1 MLTELQQAIEVTE
14 RTNIT
19 VIFTNIRTSK
29 STYYL
34 LYDISHS
41 KTHTAII
48 PFSILLQI
56 LPSPAKKNTKNWRFQ
71 FKNRRKE
78 EQAQKIGKN
87 RNWTPCMWPPLSC
100 NTVSELKKHSTV
112 FKSSF
117 KSIQSKITLTIISSS
132 SNLNLGLSQELF
144 LSTNLHNV
152 ICMYILLFPR
162 AGGTLGIFG
171 WVHVCAAG
179 TLEPL
184 AYTSSSECFLPYTRL
199 Q

>member
-34 LYDISHS
+34 PYDISHS
-41 KTHTAII
+41 KTRTVII

-56 LPSPAKKNTKNWRFQ
+56 LPSPAKKNRKNRRFQ
-71 FKNRRKE
+71 FKNRGKQ
-78 EQAQKIGKN
+78 EQAQKKIGKN
-87 RNWTPCMWPPLSC
+87 RNWTPCMWPPISC
-100 NTVSELKKHSTV
+100 NTASELKKHSIV

-132 SNLNLGLSQELF
+132 SNLNLWLS
-144 LSTNLHNV
+144 
-152 ICMYILLFPR
+152 
-162 AGGTLGIFG
+162 
-171 WVHVCAAG
+171 
-179 TLEPL
+179 
-184 AYTSSSECFLPYTRL
+184 
-199 Q
+199 